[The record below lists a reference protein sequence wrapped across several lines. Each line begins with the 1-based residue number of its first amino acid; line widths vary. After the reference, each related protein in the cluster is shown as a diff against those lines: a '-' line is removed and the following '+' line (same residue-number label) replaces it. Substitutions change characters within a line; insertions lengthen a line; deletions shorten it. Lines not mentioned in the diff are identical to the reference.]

1 MKRFL
6 ALATSTIIT
15 VASSVPPIAVG
26 NNNITLESY
35 DNLDPQSSVMITT
48 LDFENDTRTDE
59 IIDAEVNEKRRR
71 DEILHRRVKPR
82 LEEDVLPRTSPPP
95 TPPPAPP
102 SNPPPDIIMQDAQID
117 RSTAPDDSEVAPK
130 KYRLASGLRQVIHVS
145 QIGEKILDTPVQL
158 PIREIL
164 AVSSDVSNYLHDQ
177 TRKRRASID

>member
-82 LEEDVLPRTSPPP
+82 LEEDVLPRTP
-95 TPPPAPP
+95 PPPAPP
-102 SNPPPDIIMQDAQID
+102 PNPSPNIIMQDAQVD

-130 KYRLASGLRQVIHVS
+130 KYRLASGLRQMIHAS

-158 PIREIL
+158 SIREIL
-164 AVSSDVSNYLHDQ
+164 AVSS
-177 TRKRRASID
+177 

>member
-59 IIDAEVNEKRRR
+59 IIDAKVNEKRRR
-71 DEILHRRVKPR
+71 DEILHRHVKPR
-82 LEEDVLPRTSPPP
+82 LEEDVLPRTPSPPAPPP
-95 TPPPAPP
+95 TPPPNPP
-102 SNPPPDIIMQDAQID
+102 SNPPSNPPPNPSPDIIMQDA
-117 RSTAPDDSEVAPK
+117 
-130 KYRLASGLRQVIHVS
+130 
-145 QIGEKILDTPVQL
+145 
-158 PIREIL
+158 
-164 AVSSDVSNYLHDQ
+164 
-177 TRKRRASID
+177 